1 MRTAP
6 VAFLM
11 LIAAALIYGSIF
23 SINKLAAAAGW
34 PSLSFAFVQSLG
46 AGIILAIAALLR
58 GEPLR
63 CTRAHAVSY
72 LVIGGL
78 VVALPISLLTYV
90 APHLPAAT
98 MTLVLALSPGLT
110 FLFAMLFRQERF
122 RWLGLAGIAV
132 GFAGMLLLVSAGSEL
147 TASGAVGWFLLA
159 LLAPV
164 MFALSNVMAALL
176 RPPATGSTGMA
187 AGVLLGSA
195 AVLLPLLAIFGRPL
209 LPPDAGAALPPAL
222 AAIAINAAF
231 YVLFFEIIRRAG
243 ATFFSQFNYLAVLA
257 GVGWGAALFGE
268 RPGLMFW
275 AALAVMLVGVRL
287 SLVAADTARRAAQQ
301 PSQ

>member
-6 VAFLM
+6 IALFM
-11 LIAAALIYGSIF
+11 LIAAALVYGAIF
-23 SINKLAAAAGW
+23 SVNKIAAAAGW
-34 PSLSFAFVQSLG
+34 PSLSFAFAQSLG
-46 AGIILAIAALLR
+46 AGIILAVVALLR

-122 RWLGLAGIAV
+122 RLLGLLGVAV
-132 GFAGMLLLVSAGSEL
+132 GFAGMLLLVSSGSEL

-176 RPPATGSTGMA
+176 RPPATGSLGMA

-195 AVLLPLLAIFGRPL
+195 VVLLPLLALFGRPL
-209 LPPDAGAALPPAL
+209 LPPDGAAALVPAL
-222 AAIAINAAF
+222 AAIAINATF
-231 YVLFFEIIRRAG
+231 FVLFFEIIRRAG

-257 GVGWGAALFGE
+257 GVGWGAVLFGE

-275 AALAVMLVGVRL
+275 VALAVMLIGVHL
-287 SLVAADTARRAAQQ
+287 SLTAAQTARRAAQ
-301 PSQ
+301 PSG